1 LIYRFRVT
9 KLKLTNNVK
18 LAQLKNELVI
28 NRLNPH
34 FIFNVLNS
42 IQYYINTENRNQAN
56 HYLGVFADLLR
67 KFLNSYSDEFHPLKD
82 ELTLIPEYVELE
94 KMIKNDG
101 FEFIV
106 SVDSKIDNNSLFPT
120 MLLQPL
126 IENAINHGLSS
137 PTPII
142 RLEFKKEL
150 DSISCI
156 LEDNGNGMQK
166 EVDLKQSKGINLVEQ
181 RIGLL
186 NTALKN
192 KITITWENKSNGETG
207 VKIKLSIPDISN

>member
-1 LIYRFRVT
+1 
-9 KLKLTNNVK
+9 
-18 LAQLKNELVI
+18 
-28 NRLNPH
+28 
-34 FIFNVLNS
+34 
-42 IQYYINTENRNQAN
+42 
-56 HYLGVFADLLR
+56 LGVFADLLR

-142 RLEFKKEL
+142 RFFSC
-150 DSISCI
+150 SIFF
-156 LEDNGNGMQK
+156 LY
-166 EVDLKQSKGINLVEQ
+166 
-181 RIGLL
+181 
-186 NTALKN
+186 
-192 KITITWENKSNGETG
+192 
-207 VKIKLSIPDISN
+207 